1 MLQNTTER
9 KSTSFAD
16 HARIGIGQTN
26 LADAEEPGAE
36 EHDADQPDDP
46 ADAAPA
52 PVADQPDDQADTDP
66 LEGSFDVG
74 YRRASIH
81 PKRYRHVS

>member
-1 MLQNTTER
+1 MLQNNTKR
-9 KSTSFAD
+9 KSTSFAY

-36 EHDADQPDDP
+36 EHDDEKSDDP

-66 LEGSFDVG
+66 LERSFDVG
-74 YRRASIH
+74 HRRASIH
-81 PKRYRHVS
+81 PKRIDT

>member
-26 LADAEEPGAE
+26 LADAEE
-36 EHDADQPDDP
+36 HDAEKSDDP

-52 PVADQPDDQADTDP
+52 PVADQPDTDP
-66 LEGSFDVG
+66 FEGSFDVG
-74 YRRASIH
+74 HRSASIH
-81 PKRYRHVS
+81 HKRVDT

>member
-1 MLQNTTER
+1 MLQNNTKR
-9 KSTSFAD
+9 KSTSFAY

-36 EHDADQPDDP
+36 EHDDEKSDDP

-52 PVADQPDDQADTDP
+52 PVADQPDTDP

-74 YRRASIH
+74 HRSASIH
-81 PKRYRHVS
+81 HKRVDT

>member
-52 PVADQPDDQADTDP
+52 PVADQAETDP

-81 PKRYRHVS
+81 PERYRHVS

>member
-16 HARIGIGQTN
+16 HARIGIGQNN
-26 LADAEEPGAE
+26 LADAEE
-36 EHDADQPDDP
+36 HDAEKSDDP

-52 PVADQPDDQADTDP
+52 PVADKPDDQADTDP

-74 YRRASIH
+74 HRRASIH
-81 PKRYRHVS
+81 PKRIDT